1 MPSYDFSTIFVKVSA
16 EPLKFLLDL
25 KTCFW
30 ENKDNSIFIYR
41 AFWQD
46 NLWKFLD
53 LPVKQNSLLSNQ
65 INNFIQWNINIEV
78 TFYLYQLENSDCSKI
93 KSNFLRD
100 LLYEPEIP
108 NIQRKKESVSCS
120 VVSNSLQPRRL

>member
-30 ENKDNSIFIYR
+30 EKEDNNIFIYI

-46 NLWKFLD
+46 NLWKFLE
-53 LPVKQNSLLSNQ
+53 LPIKQNSLLSNE
-65 INNFIQWNINIEV
+65 INNFIQWNINTEV
-78 TFYLYQLENSDCSKI
+78 TFYLYQLENSDCSKKKATSLGI
-93 KSNFLRD
+93 YYMSQK
-100 LLYEPEIP
+100 IP
-108 NIQRKKESVSCS
+108 NTQRKKESVSCS
-120 VVSNSLQPRRL
+120 VVSNSLQPRGL